1 MLGAGF
7 SILLLLVISRGG
19 GSVGFILGGMV
30 LSTLAGALTAFVISI
45 APNPFAANEI
55 INWLMG
61 ALTDRLMADV
71 GTALPFMA
79 LGVALLLS
87 TGRALDALTL
97 GENGAKSLGI
107 NLFRLQWIIVLGV
120 GLAVGA
126 SVAVSGVVGFVG
138 LIVPHLIRAIY
149 GEQPSTILLPSAL
162 GGAILTLTADSLVRL
177 VPGPGE
183 VRLGIAMAVLG
194 APFFLL
200 LLLRYRKGAA

>member
-1 MLGAGF
+1 MLGAGA
-7 SILLLLVISRGG
+7 SIALLLAISRGG
-19 GSVGFILGGMV
+19 GPIGFILGGMV

-45 APNPFAANEI
+45 APNPFAASEI

-61 ALTDRLMADV
+61 ALTDRLMTDV
-71 GTALPFMA
+71 WTALPFMA
-79 LGVALLLS
+79 LGGLLLLS

-107 NLFRLQWIIVLGV
+107 DLIWLRWIIVFGV

-138 LIVPHLIRAIY
+138 LIVPHLIRAVY
-149 GEQPSTILLPSAL
+149 GEQPSRILLPSAL
-162 GGAILTLTADSLVRL
+162 GGAILTLTADSMVRL

-200 LLLRYRKGAA
+200 LLLRYRKGSL